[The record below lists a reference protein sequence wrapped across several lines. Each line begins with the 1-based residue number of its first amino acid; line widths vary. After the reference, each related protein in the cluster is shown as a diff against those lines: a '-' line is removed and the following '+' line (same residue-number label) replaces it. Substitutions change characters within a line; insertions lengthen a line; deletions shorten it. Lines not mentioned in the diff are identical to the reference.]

1 MEKTLGEIAS
11 LVSGEL
17 IGDGS
22 VKIQGIAGIEEA
34 KTGDLTFLSNP
45 AYRVYLEKTSASAVI
60 VGKEIERLK
69 IPFIRHQNPYYA
81 FCKALE
87 IFATKKDFPEG
98 IHKSV
103 ILGKDVEIGK
113 GVHIGPY
120 VIIGN
125 RVQIENRVTILA
137 GCFVGEDSVL
147 GEECFLHPRV
157 TIQEQSLIGKRV
169 ILHPGVVIG
178 SDGFGFAKEGGV
190 YHKIPQVGRV
200 VLEDD
205 VEIGA
210 NTTIDRAT
218 LGETRVYK
226 GTKIDNL
233 VQIGHNV
240 VIGENTAL
248 AAQVGISGSTKV
260 GKNVVMGGQVGLAGH
275 LKIGDNVMLGAQ
287 AGATKSIPS
296 NTIVSGYPAR
306 EHSKAKKIEAC
317 ITLLPLYVKKIREL
331 EKKIKDLGRK
341 YDRADR

>member
-22 VKIQGIAGIEEA
+22 VKIRGVAGIEEA
-34 KTGDLTFLSNP
+34 KTGDLTFLANP
-45 AYRVYLEKTSASAVI
+45 AYRAYLEKTGASAVI

-69 IPFIRHQNPYYA
+69 IPLIRHNNPYYA

-87 IFATKKDFPEG
+87 IFTIKQVFPEG
-98 IHKSV
+98 VHKSA
-103 ILGKDVEIGK
+103 ILGRDVRIGK

-120 VIIGN
+120 VVIGD
-125 RVQIENRVTILA
+125 RVQIEDRVTILA
-137 GCFVGEDSVL
+137 GSFIADDSVL
-147 GEECFLHPRV
+147 GEESFLYPRV
-157 TIQEQSLIGKRV
+157 TIREESLIGKRI

-178 SDGFGFAKEGGV
+178 SDGFGYAKEGGV
-190 YHKIPQVGRV
+190 YHKIPQVGKV

-218 LGETRVYK
+218 LGETRIGK

-240 VIGENTAL
+240 SIGENTVI

-260 GKNVVMGGQVGLAGH
+260 GKNVVMGGQVGLGGH
-275 LKIGDNVMLGAQ
+275 IKIGDNVMFGAQ

-306 EHSKAKKIEAC
+306 EHTKAKKIEAC

-331 EKKIKDLGRK
+331 EKRIKDLEK
-341 YDRADR
+341 KI

>member
-1 MEKTLGEIAS
+1 MEKTLEEIAS

-22 VKIQGIAGIEEA
+22 IKIRGVAGIEEA
-34 KTGDLTFLSNP
+34 KTGDLTFLANP
-45 AYRVYLEKTSASAVI
+45 VYRSYLEKTGASAVI

-69 IPFIRHQNPYYA
+69 IPFIRHNNPYYA

-87 IFATKKDFPEG
+87 IFTIKKDFPED
-98 IHKSV
+98 IHKSA
-103 ILGKDVEIGK
+103 ILGKGVKVGK

-120 VIIGN
+120 VVIGD
-125 RVQIENRVTILA
+125 RAQIEDRVTILA
-137 GCFVGEDSVL
+137 GTFVGDDSIL
-147 GEECFLHPRV
+147 GEESFLYPGV
-157 TIQEQSLIGKRV
+157 TIREQSLIGKRV

-178 SDGFGFAKEGGV
+178 SDGFGYAKEGGV
-190 YHKIPQVGRV
+190 YHKIPQTGKV

-218 LGETRVYK
+218 LGETRIGK

-233 VQIGHNV
+233 VHIGHNV
-240 VIGENTAL
+240 DIGENSAL
-248 AAQVGISGSTKV
+248 AAQVGISGSTRV

-275 LKIGDNVMLGAQ
+275 IRIGDNVMLGAQ

-296 NTIVSGYPAR
+296 DTIVSGYPAR

-317 ITLLPLYVKKIREL
+317 ITLLPMYIKKIREL
-331 EKKIKDLGRK
+331 EKKIKDLEK
-341 YDRADR
+341 KI

>member
-1 MEKTLGEIAS
+1 MEKTLEEIAS
-11 LVSGEL
+11 LISGEL

-22 VKIQGIAGIEEA
+22 IRIKGIAGIEEA
-34 KTGDLTFLSNP
+34 EPGELSFLANP
-45 AYRVYLEKTSASAVI
+45 VYRAYLEKTRASAVI
-60 VGKEIERLK
+60 VGREIDKAK
-69 IPFIRHQNPYYA
+69 IPLIRHNNPYYA

-87 IFATKKDFPEG
+87 IFTIKKDLPEG
-98 IHKSV
+98 IHKSA
-103 ILGKDVEIGK
+103 ILGKDVRIGK

-120 VIIGN
+120 VIIGD
-125 RVQIENRVTILA
+125 RVQIEDRVTILA
-137 GCFVGEDSVL
+137 GSFIGDDSVL
-147 GEECFLHPRV
+147 GEESFLYPRV
-157 TIQEQSLIGKRV
+157 TIREESLIGKRV
-169 ILHPGVVIG
+169 ILHPGAVIG
-178 SDGFGFAKEGGV
+178 SDGFGYAREGGV
-190 YHKIPQVGRV
+190 YHKIPQVGKV

-218 LGETRVYK
+218 LGETRIGK

-240 VIGENTAL
+240 SIGENTVL
-248 AAQVGISGSTKV
+248 AAQVGISGSTRV
-260 GKNVVMGGQVGLAGH
+260 GKNVVMGGQVGLGGH
-275 LKIGDNVMLGAQ
+275 IKIGDNVMLGAQ

-331 EKKIKDLGRK
+331 EKRIKDLEK
-341 YDRADR
+341 KV

>member
-11 LVSGEL
+11 LISGEL

-22 VKIQGIAGIEEA
+22 VKIRGVAGIEEA
-34 KTGDLTFLSNP
+34 KTGDLTFLANP
-45 AYRVYLEKTSASAVI
+45 AYRANLEKTGASAVI

-69 IPFIRHQNPYYA
+69 IPLIRHNNPYYA

-87 IFATKKDFPEG
+87 IFTIKKDFPEG
-98 IHKSV
+98 IHKST
-103 ILGKDVEIGK
+103 ILGKSVKIGK

-120 VIIGN
+120 VVIGD
-125 RVQIENRVTILA
+125 RVQIEDRVTILA
-137 GCFVGEDSVL
+137 GSIVGDDSVL
-147 GEECFLHPRV
+147 GEESFLYPRV

-178 SDGFGFAKEGGV
+178 SDGFGYAKEGGV
-190 YHKIPQVGRV
+190 YHKIPQVGKV

-218 LGETRVYK
+218 LGETRVCR

-240 VIGENTAL
+240 TIGENSILSGQA
-248 AAQVGISGSTKV
+248 GISGSTRI
-260 GKNVVMGGQVGLAGH
+260 GKNVTIGGQVGIMGH
-275 LKIGDNVMLGAQ
+275 IKIGDNVMIGAQ

-296 NTIVSGYPAR
+296 KTIVSGYPAR

-331 EKKIKDLGRK
+331 EKKFKDLEK
-341 YDRADR
+341 KNDRAD